1 MSLEVT
7 DTIVALS
14 SAAGAGIR
22 SVVRLSGPDAFSIAR
37 TFFLSAEPMDESV
50 RRAYSGVIHLC
61 DLPAWPADLYLFPS
75 PRTYT
80 GQPIAE
86 LHVLSSPPLVERLI
100 AELMTSGARAAKP
113 GEFTMRAFLAG
124 KRDLPRAEAVNA
136 VISAS
141 NRADLSEALSQLA
154 GGVSQ
159 PLHGLRDDLLNLL
172 ADVEAGLD
180 FVDEDI
186 SFAGRDDLLLRLTR
200 GLAQLTTLR
209 RQLEQRAVGDRV
221 FRAVLA
227 GAPNVGKSSLF
238 NAISGGNSIVSDR
251 PGTTRDY
258 LVRRIDIDG
267 TPIELVDTAGWQA
280 VESLIDRQA
289 QSLGSREQQSAD
301 LLLWC
306 VEAGN
311 ANDNSP
317 PVVVARSLTVVVVAT
332 KCDLASAAEGQVPTS
347 ARMGVGLE
355 ELRRLIQ
362 TRARSFAQPALAPSV
377 SRCRHHV
384 DACVERLRKAHRT
397 VLFDDPP
404 EILAAELRGALDE
417 LGAMIGAIFT
427 DDLLD
432 RIFSRFCIGK

>member
-1 MSLEVT
+1 
-7 DTIVALS
+7 
-14 SAAGAGIR
+14 
-22 SVVRLSGPDAFSIAR
+22 
-37 TFFLSAEPMDESV
+37 
-50 RRAYSGVIHLC
+50 
-61 DLPAWPADLYLFPS
+61 
-75 PRTYT
+75 
-80 GQPIAE
+80 
-86 LHVLSSPPLVERLI
+86 
-100 AELMTSGARAAKP
+100 
-113 GEFTMRAFLAG
+113 
-124 KRDLPRAEAVNA
+124 
-136 VISAS
+136 
-141 NRADLSEALSQLA
+141 
-154 GGVSQ
+154 
-159 PLHGLRDDLLNLL
+159 
-172 ADVEAGLD
+172 
-180 FVDEDI
+180 
-186 SFAGRDDLLLRLTR
+186 
-200 GLAQLTTLR
+200 
-209 RQLEQRAVGDRV
+209 LEQRAVGDRV